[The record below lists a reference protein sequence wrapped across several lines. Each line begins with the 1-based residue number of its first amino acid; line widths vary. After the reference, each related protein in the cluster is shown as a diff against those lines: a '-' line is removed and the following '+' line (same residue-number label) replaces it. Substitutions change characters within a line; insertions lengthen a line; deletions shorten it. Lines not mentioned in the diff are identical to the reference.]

1 MARIGAVGVFRQALI
16 RRRRPTALGFS
27 VSPQLLSTAPQRELE
42 WLDNLLRHHALPMRG
57 TKKAAGDNLK
67 TAIEPTT
74 TGAPALRASNRRAS
88 FALITAMLST
98 FHSMPGRA
106 SPHGRVDVPGSSLR
120 AAVDEAVTRQDV
132 AFDADGALLRGWL
145 YLPPGSNAARRFPAV
160 VMAGGYGTT
169 KEMFTDRFAEVFA
182 AAGLAVLLYDH
193 RGFGASEGQPRQEID
208 PWRQV
213 EDLRH
218 AITHASS
225 LPAVDPSRIGVWGSS
240 YSGGHAL
247 VVAATDRRV
256 RCVAVQ
262 VPTTHGSQ
270 TAQRRASGD
279 AETALLRRFAD
290 ERLRRARGE
299 APTRLRL
306 MGDAA
311 SGAVYR
317 SQEAVDWYTA
327 AYQRAPGAVPEV
339 TLRSI
344 EAARG
349 YNPVDFIERISPTPL
364 LMQVAE
370 KDSVTPT
377 DLALTAYARALEPK
391 ALRIVP
397 GAGHFDV
404 YERDFDSVSKAATAW
419 FRRYL
424 LNL

>member
-1 MARIGAVGVFRQALI
+1 MRTLI
-16 RRRRPTALGFS
+16 QPL
-27 VSPQLLSTAPQRELE
+27 
-42 WLDNLLRHHALPMRG
+42 
-57 TKKAAGDNLK
+57 
-67 TAIEPTT
+67 T
-74 TGAPALRASNRRAS
+74 TGAPALFASNRRTS

-98 FHSMPGRA
+98 LHSLPGDA
-106 SPHGRVDVPGSSLR
+106 SPHDLVDAPRSNVRS
-120 AAVDEAVTRQDV
+120 AADEAITRQDV

-145 YLPPGSNAARRFPAV
+145 YLPPRSNTARRFPAV

-169 KEMFTDRFAEVFA
+169 KEMFTDQFAEVFA
-182 AAGLAVLLYDH
+182 AAGFAVLLYDH
-193 RGFGASEGQPRQEID
+193 RGFGASEGEPRQEID

-218 AITHASS
+218 AITYASS
-225 LPAVDPSRIGVWGSS
+225 LPTLDPSRIGVWGSS

-349 YNPVDFIERISPTPL
+349 YNPADFIERISPTPL

-391 ALRIVP
+391 ALRILP

-404 YERDFDSVSKAATAW
+404 YERHFDSVSTAATEW
-419 FRRYL
+419 FQRYL
-424 LNL
+424 VNH